1 MVDLKSRSTGK
12 FPNDKL
18 IELIGLEDPFLTDRY
33 RDGTKFLPDLLLS
46 TFQSDNILHRET
58 NNSNSN

>member
-46 TFQSDNILHRET
+46 TFQSDNILQG
-58 NNSNSN
+58 N